1 MVRLALLG
9 PCDAPAHIP
18 QLPLS
23 CPYSAPLFRL
33 PVARGAGK
41 IFSGIFFGIPETYS
55 FLLFFSAKRNLYLYS
70 TYYYFLYF
78 FYSKIRSTSLFLE
91 LGKSKWYYYRNDYGP
106 FFVPRGRAEVY
117 PRTSGKKGI
126 CTRQNQGYLGATQ
139 GARRV
144 RRGAAEGPLSLCC
157 GLLRGGRNIS
167 VRSRRAARGVVISV

>member
-1 MVRLALLG
+1 MPL
-9 PCDAPAHIP
+9 HIS
-18 QLPLS
+18 LS
-23 CPYSAPLFRL
+23 CPSVAPTLRRFLDSRWRGGPGKFFREYFSEVGKLYSG
-33 PVARGAGK
+33 V
-41 IFSGIFFGIPETYS
+41 
-55 FLLFFSAKRNLYLYS
+55 LFFSAKRNLYLYS

-91 LGKSKWYYYRNDYGP
+91 LGKSKWYYYRNDNGP

-167 VRSRRAARGVVISV
+167 VGSRRAAREVDLSV